1 MPMDSTIADLFE
13 KIKSKNLFWSYS
25 KEISLEEIDTA
36 LLVETVLKY
45 GDVDDIKLLFNHYNE
60 ADLKEIWIQRL
71 VPDERFKKLNF
82 YLARIF
88 FNTDLDRLKL
98 ERKGYDRAAKLRML
112 AAGNAA
118 GTDKLIEFFRGKP
131 HEIVNDDQHQLDLI
145 FQGVKLSFFNAKVN
159 VSLPG

>member
-1 MPMDSTIADLFE
+1 
-13 KIKSKNLFWSYS
+13 
-25 KEISLEEIDTA
+25 
-36 LLVETVLKY
+36 
-45 GDVDDIKLLFNHYNE
+45 
-60 ADLKEIWIQRL
+60 

-118 GTDKLIEFFRGKP
+118 GTDKTGSR
-131 HEIVNDDQHQLDLI
+131 
-145 FQGVKLSFFNAKVN
+145 S
-159 VSLPG
+159 

>member
-1 MPMDSTIADLFE
+1 MDSSISDLFE
-13 KIKSKNLFWSYS
+13 KMKSKNFFWSYS

-45 GDVDDIKLLFNHYNE
+45 GDVEDINLLFNHYNE

-88 FNTDLDRLKL
+88 FNTDLDRLKQ
-98 ERKGYDRAAKLRML
+98 ERKGYDRAAKMIR
-112 AAGNAA
+112 
-118 GTDKLIEFFRGKP
+118 P
-131 HEIVNDDQHQLDLI
+131 
-145 FQGVKLSFFNAKVN
+145 
-159 VSLPG
+159 